1 MKYDELEKLKPYR
14 IVKQSTDKTFVAG
27 DVIWIS
33 ANGDINS
40 INGMGWITPKEEEV
54 ETYDF
59 ETEEAHDW
67 EVISISGHE
76 YCRKLERKKMTNLE
90 KLGYSKDETVD
101 EVAVGM
107 LLERIKDDLD
117 RNLFKTNW
125 IYNPYIELYKSMKE
139 WLESEVEE

>member
-1 MKYDELEKLKPYR
+1 MKYNELEKLKPYR

-40 INGMGWITPKEEEV
+40 INGMGWITPKEEEA

-67 EVISISGHE
+67 EVIAISRHE
-76 YCRKLERKKMTNLE
+76 YCRKLEQKKMTNFE
-90 KLGYSKDETVD
+90 KLGYSKDETAD
-101 EVAVGM
+101 EIAVGM
-107 LLERIKDDLD
+107 LLERIRDDVEKNRFD
-117 RNLFKTNW
+117 AVFAQ
-125 IYNPYIELYKSMKE
+125 YVGLYKSMKE
-139 WLESEVEE
+139 WLESEAEE